1 MVLVNLSLPCY
12 AIVMSGM
19 SGYLDGL
26 NFDSDEDFEETA
38 GRASTRQ
45 ADRQDEARVPGLGR
59 GRGGG
64 VGRGRGGVVVGRGA
78 ILEGFSQVAGPSVA
92 VDGRGAG
99 QAGQE
104 GGAATPS
111 SQFSPA
117 LTIRRPGQA
126 GQGGGAGGV
135 EAPPAGVGAPPVG
148 VEAPPVGRGGGQAG
162 RGRGRGRGG
171 RGGGQGGRRAK
182 FRNWCVTINNYSGV
196 PDAEFLKGPP
206 PIKYLCFGKE
216 VSSTG
221 TPHLQMYVSFANA
234 VAQPSQYFTRFGN
247 GHFIPAN
254 GTADQNAEYCAK
266 EGDFREFGTRPQS
279 PRDKGQLGAQLGG
292 QPGGQ
297 YGQIGG
303 DMEQARW
310 QMTWD
315 LAKEGRIEEIPAD
328 IRVRHYSTIN
338 KIAAKY
344 QKAPPKLSKLDNLWL
359 VGPPGTGKSTFV
371 HNQYPGGYKKSM
383 TKWWCGYN
391 MDDEGHSTVILDD
404 LHPRWSEKE
413 LLKNWADVF
422 SFVAETK
429 GGSMQIRPQRIVVT
443 SNYTIEQVL
452 LFRKPFCPQTGE
464 RIASLSSVLS
474 LSSLCPLIWPRTPGI
489 FCE

>member
-1 MVLVNLSLPCY
+1 
-12 AIVMSGM
+12 MSGM
-19 SGYLDGL
+19 SGYLDSL
-26 NFDSDEDFEETA
+26 NFDSDEDFEETT
-38 GRASTRQ
+38 GRANV
-45 ADRQDEARVPGLGR
+45 DRQHEAAGGGGR
-59 GRGGG
+59 GRGTG
-64 VGRGRGGVVVGRGA
+64 GGVVVGGGLGHRGRGRGRGDGV
-78 ILEGFSQVAGPSVA
+78 IEGFSQVAGPSRGRGGGQPGQGVGGQVGGA
-92 VDGRGAG
+92 QGDLGDQRASPTSRDLSGWNGGSVGRGAG
-99 QAGQE
+99 G
-104 GGAATPS
+104 
-111 SQFSPA
+111 
-117 LTIRRPGQA
+117 R
-126 GQGGGAGGV
+126 GGGAQAEG
-135 EAPPAGVGAPPVG
+135 
-148 VEAPPVGRGGGQAG
+148 GRGGGQAG
-162 RGRGRGRGG
+162 RGRGNGG
-171 RGGGQGGRRAK
+171 RGGGGQAGRRAK
-182 FRNWCVTINNYSGV
+182 FRNWCVTINNYTGV

-221 TPHLQMYVSFANA
+221 TPHLQMYVSFVNA
-234 VAQPSQYFTRFGN
+234 VAQPSQYFRRFGS

-254 GTADQNAEYCAK
+254 GTAEQNAEYCAK
-266 EGDFREFGTRPQS
+266 QGDFTEFGRRPLS
-279 PRDKGQLGAQLGG
+279 HREKGELGG
-292 QPGGQ
+292 PR
-297 YGQIGG
+297 GG

-328 IRVRHYSTIN
+328 IRIRHYSTIN

-344 QKAPPKLSKLDNLWL
+344 QKPPPKLSELDNLWL
-359 VGPPGTGKSTFV
+359 VGPAGTGKSTYV
-371 HNQYPGGYKKSM
+371 HDQYPGGYKKSF

-391 MDDEGHSTVILDD
+391 VDDEGHSTVILDD

-464 RIASLSSVLS
+464 RIASRLL
-474 LSSLCPLIWPRTPGI
+474 LD
-489 FCE
+489 

>member
-1 MVLVNLSLPCY
+1 M
-12 AIVMSGM
+12 I
-19 SGYLDGL
+19 
-26 NFDSDEDFEETA
+26 
-38 GRASTRQ
+38 
-45 ADRQDEARVPGLGR
+45 
-59 GRGGG
+59 
-64 VGRGRGGVVVGRGA
+64 
-78 ILEGFSQVAGPSVA
+78 EGFSQVAGPS
-92 VDGRGAG
+92 R
-99 QAGQE
+99 
-104 GGAATPS
+104 
-111 SQFSPA
+111 
-117 LTIRRPGQA
+117 
-126 GQGGGAGGV
+126 
-135 EAPPAGVGAPPVG
+135 
-148 VEAPPVGRGGGQAG
+148 GRGGGQPG
-162 RGRGRGRGG
+162 RGGRGVGGQVGGAQGDLGDQRASPTSRDLSCGGVGRGAGGRGGGAQAEGG

-182 FRNWCVTINNYSGV
+182 FRNWCVTINNYTGV

-234 VAQPSQYFTRFGN
+234 VAQPSQYFRRFGS

-266 EGDFREFGTRPQS
+266 EGDFTEFGTRPQS
-279 PRDKGQLGAQLGG
+279 PWDKGQLGAQLGG

-452 LFRKPFCPQTGE
+452 LFRKPFLSTNGRENSFSLLCP
-464 RIASLSSVLS
+464 LSVLS

-489 FCE
+489 FC

>member
-1 MVLVNLSLPCY
+1 
-12 AIVMSGM
+12 MSGM

-26 NFDSDEDFEETA
+26 NFDSDEDFEETVGRGRERDGVARGA
-38 GRASTRQ
+38 GGPAVRQ
-45 ADRQDEARVPGLGR
+45 EGISHGR

-64 VGRGRGGVVVGRGA
+64 VGRGGDLAGGV
-78 ILEGFSQVAGPSVA
+78 IEGFSQVAGPA
-92 VDGRGAG
+92 R
-99 QAGQE
+99 
-104 GGAATPS
+104 
-111 SQFSPA
+111 
-117 LTIRRPGQA
+117 
-126 GQGGGAGGV
+126 
-135 EAPPAGVGAPPVG
+135 
-148 VEAPPVGRGGGQAG
+148 GRGGGQPGRGGIGVGGQVRGAQGDLGDQRASPTSRDLSGGSVGRGAGGRGGGAHAG
-162 RGRGRGRGG
+162 RGQRGGQAGRGRGRGG
-171 RGGGQGGRRAK
+171 RGGGGQAGRRAK
-182 FRNWCVTINNYSGV
+182 FRNWCVTINNYTGV

-234 VAQPSQYFTRFGN
+234 VAQPSQYFRRFGS

-254 GTADQNAEYCAK
+254 GTAEQNAEYCSK
-266 EGDFREFGTRPQS
+266 EGDFTELGRRPLS
-279 PRDKGQLGAQLGG
+279 HGEKGELGGQLGG
-292 QPGGQ
+292 QR
-297 YGQIGG
+297 GG

-315 LAKEGRIEEIPAD
+315 LAKQGRIEEIPAD
-328 IRVRHYSTIN
+328 IRIRHYSTIN

-344 QKAPPKLSKLDNLWL
+344 QKPPPKLSELDNLWL
-359 VGPPGTGKSTFV
+359 VGPAGTGKSTFV
-371 HNQYPGGYKKSM
+371 HDKYPGGYKKSM

-391 MDDEGHSTVILDD
+391 VDDEGHSTVILDD

-464 RIASLSSVLS
+464 RIASLSSARLDMAKDT
-474 LSSLCPLIWPRTPGI
+474 WN
-489 FCE
+489 FM

>member
-1 MVLVNLSLPCY
+1 M
-12 AIVMSGM
+12 I
-19 SGYLDGL
+19 
-26 NFDSDEDFEETA
+26 
-38 GRASTRQ
+38 
-45 ADRQDEARVPGLGR
+45 
-59 GRGGG
+59 
-64 VGRGRGGVVVGRGA
+64 
-78 ILEGFSQVAGPSVA
+78 EGFSQVAGPS
-92 VDGRGAG
+92 R
-99 QAGQE
+99 
-104 GGAATPS
+104 
-111 SQFSPA
+111 
-117 LTIRRPGQA
+117 
-126 GQGGGAGGV
+126 
-135 EAPPAGVGAPPVG
+135 
-148 VEAPPVGRGGGQAG
+148 GRGGGQPG
-162 RGRGRGRGG
+162 RGGRGVGGQVGGAQGDLGDQRASPTSRDLSCGGVGRGAGGRGGGAQAEGG

-182 FRNWCVTINNYSGV
+182 FRNWCVTINNYTGV

-234 VAQPSQYFTRFGN
+234 VAQPSQYFRRFGS

-254 GTADQNAEYCAK
+254 GTADQNAEYCRK
-266 EGDFREFGTRPQS
+266 DGDFTELGTRPQS
-279 PRDKGQLGAQLGG
+279 QRERGRT
-292 QPGGQ
+292 
-297 YGQIGG
+297 GG
-303 DMEQARW
+303 DMEVARW
-310 QMTWD
+310 ETTWD

-328 IRVRHYSTIN
+328 IRVRHYSTIQ

-371 HNQYPGGYKKSM
+371 HDQYPDGYKKSM

-391 MDDEGHSTVILDD
+391 VDDEGHSTVILDD
-404 LHPRWSEKE
+404 LHPRWAEKE

-429 GGSMQIRPQRIVVT
+429 GGSMQIRPRRIVVT

-464 RIASLSSVLS
+464 RKASPFSARLDMAKDTWTFL
-474 LSSLCPLIWPRTPGI
+474 
-489 FCE
+489 